1 MAGRDAKKLS
11 QTKHS
16 YRPVCNGINICVK
29 KKMTLY
35 SFRYDYATADDF
47 HSNPYRILQTQNKRH
62 QKWHQD
68 SEDYS
73 VKESENGIF
82 FTRSS

>member
-1 MAGRDAKKLS
+1 
-11 QTKHS
+11 
-16 YRPVCNGINICVK
+16 
-29 KKMTLY
+29 MTLY